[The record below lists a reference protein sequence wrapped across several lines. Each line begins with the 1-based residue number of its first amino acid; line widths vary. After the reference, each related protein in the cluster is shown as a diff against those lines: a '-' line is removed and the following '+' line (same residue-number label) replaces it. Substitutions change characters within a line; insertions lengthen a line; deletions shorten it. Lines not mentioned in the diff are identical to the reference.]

1 MKLPAPAY
9 RQAQGGASSRLA
21 RDRSWSLLPPRGMRH
36 IAYIGIGSNVGNK
49 AHQCEQGISEIL
61 KLDRHRLLARSS
73 LYKTQPIG
81 YTEQDWF
88 INLVIKLETEMDA
101 PTLLCSLKKI
111 ESRLGRVKTHRWGPR
126 TIDLD
131 ILFFNDD
138 RIQTDELTV
147 PHPLI
152 QDRQFV
158 LVPLAEIDPDF
169 THPVLRKTVQQLLEQ
184 LREEQGVERVPR
196 SRVP

>member
-1 MKLPAPAY
+1 L
-9 RQAQGGASSRLA
+9 AQ
-21 RDRSWSLLPPRGMRH
+21 
-36 IAYIGIGSNVGNK
+36 
-49 AHQCEQGISEIL
+49 
-61 KLDRHRLLARSS
+61 SS

-88 INLVIKLETEMDA
+88 INLVIKCETTMDA
-101 PTLLCSLKKI
+101 HTLLWSLKEI

-138 RIQTDELTV
+138 RIQTDELTI

-158 LVPLAEIDPDF
+158 LVPLAEIDPDL
-169 THPVLRKTVQQLLEQ
+169 THPVLKETVQQLLE
-184 LREEQGVERVPR
+184 RFKEDQGVERLPDT
-196 SRVP
+196 RVP